1 LERVSPSLQAMS
13 TLVEDALQGMSA
25 VRRAPA
31 EAVHQEVPV
40 RAPRTRTL
48 VRTLLQG
55 DALKADVK
63 QFFRK
68 RQASLPAQW
77 DMDVVIQVERSLAR
91 EPGYREGGFLGLLRF
106 ACDLADASRTETTWT
121 ETRLWF
127 LLRKRLSSSSGLMLL
142 RSVANSHEVVQSLLD
157 DPDGARRRGFCDLLR
172 VLGARTGQILLE
184 HPRLI
189 DRPIW
194 EFTLLLT
201 IRADRYNR
209 NRNSKR
215 IVQPLD
221 VFCGAIFVYLR
232 ERGLE
237 PGLAELRSS
246 ALQAG
251 APLSG
256 ALDVWVEALQAG
268 AGSSL
273 IQGTRLSDDPRQWIW
288 LTGLSVLEQS
298 GLTDRIGRIA
308 SGERA
313 LLERARAL
321 ETWKDD
327 LAIAIEALLRREIDR
342 ALPESRRLPFSFVQ
356 AENAPAPGAD
366 PIPPIGNGGTAAGS
380 GRIPSSDGPSP
391 RPDSAVDSED
401 ARDVALAAEQQLR
414 LAMVEFGGRGWSPST
429 ETSEGI
435 PTIGFGLSDLE
446 RQARWVG
453 DGWKSGWTP
462 TGHVW
467 ADKFRTLLGDPRVR
481 EFLRLGPSWV
491 AGLREILTESEPWTM
506 AGWEDLVRWIYPAKF
521 RPIELEFRQN
531 QRPYSP
537 GNRTGYDWT
546 VLRLMSLTLAEVAG
560 AAREPGLAPSC
571 LVVLRNWQRM
581 SPYRELVPHSQD
593 WWAWLA
599 EEVDQRTEA
608 EANRSFP
615 TPLPLDDEWRVRY
628 MAPWIAFPSPASASV
643 LGEWV
648 RDPLAA
654 LHADSHLVHERWAS
668 RLSMLTQL
676 QDEAKEEAMSELS
689 RRLA

>member
-1 LERVSPSLQAMS
+1 MS
-13 TLVEDALQGMSA
+13 TLVENALQGM
-25 VRRAPA
+25 PA
-31 EAVHQEVPV
+31 LRKTPADAVHQEVPV
-40 RAPRTRTL
+40 RGPRSRSL

-77 DMDVVIQVERSLAR
+77 EPDVVVEVERSLAR
-91 EPGYREGGFLGLLRF
+91 EPGYREGGFLGLLRY
-106 ACDLADASRTETTWT
+106 ACDLAEASRTETTWT

-157 DPDGARRRGFCDLLR
+157 DPDGRRRRGFCDVLR

-189 DRPIW
+189 DRPVW

-201 IRADRYNR
+201 TRADRYNR
-209 NRNSKR
+209 NRDAKR

-237 PGLAELRSS
+237 PALSELRSGV
-246 ALQAG
+246 LQAG

-256 ALDVWVEALQAG
+256 ALDTWIASLQET

-273 IQGTRLSDDPRQWIW
+273 LNGAQLSDDPRQWIW
-288 LTGLSVLEQS
+288 LTGISVLEQA

-308 SGERA
+308 SCERA
-313 LLERARAL
+313 LLERVRAL
-321 ETWKDD
+321 ESWKDD
-327 LAIAIEALLRREIDR
+327 LAISIESLLRREIDR
-342 ALPESRRLPFSFVQ
+342 TLPESRRMPFSLLQ
-356 AENAPAPGAD
+356 AENAPPAD
-366 PIPPIGNGGTAAGS
+366 PAIHPDGTVNGKVF
-380 GRIPSSDGPSP
+380 
-391 RPDSAVDSED
+391 PDSGSDQSVLPTESAADSD
-401 ARDVALAAEQQLR
+401 ASRQDALSAERQLR
-414 LAMVEFGGRGWSPST
+414 MAMVEYVGGSWSSFT

-435 PTIGFGLSDLE
+435 PTIGFGLADLE
-446 RQARWVG
+446 RQARWVNE
-453 DGWKSGWTP
+453 GWGSGWTP

-467 ADKFRTLLGDPRVR
+467 AEKFRTLLGDSRVR
-481 EFLRLGPSWV
+481 EFLRLGPTWI
-491 AGLREILTESEPWTM
+491 AGLREVLTDAEPWTM
-506 AGWEDLVRWIYPAKF
+506 AGWEDLVRWLYPARF
-521 RPIELEFRQN
+521 RPVEIEFRQN
-531 QRPYSP
+531 QRPYAP
-537 GNRTGYDWT
+537 GHRTGYDWT
-546 VLRLMSLTLAEVAG
+546 VLRLMALTLAEVAG
-560 AAREPGLAPSC
+560 AVREPGLAPSC

-581 SPYRELVPHSQD
+581 SAYRELVPQSQD

-615 TPLPLDDEWRVRY
+615 TPIPLDDEWRMRH
-628 MAPWIAFPSPASASV
+628 MAPWIAFPSPASATV

-648 RDPLAA
+648 RDPLLA
-654 LHADSHLVHERWAS
+654 LRSDAHLVHERWAS

-676 QDEAKEEAMSELS
+676 QDEAKEEAMAELAH
-689 RRLA
+689 RL